1 LYKLIVDMNNPQD
14 DSITGLHEKVKKVI
28 ELYTRSIEQINIQS
42 AENKELK
49 IKLHKAEKEIIEINK
64 KYDTLKIAKSML
76 DSGDDKHDAKIRV
89 NKMVREI
96 DKCIA
101 LLNR

>member
-1 LYKLIVDMNNPQD
+1 MNNPGD
-14 DSITGLHEKVKKVI
+14 DSINELGTKVRKII
-28 ELYTRSIEQINIQS
+28 ELYISLKEQQNILIT
-42 AENKELK
+42 ENKELK
-49 IKLHKAEKEIIEINK
+49 TKLQKTEKELIELNR
-64 KYDTLKIAKSML
+64 KYDTLKIAKSL
-76 DSGDDKHDAKIRV
+76 LVSSDDKHDAKIRV

>member
-1 LYKLIVDMNNPQD
+1 MNNPGD
-14 DSITGLHEKVKKVI
+14 DSIKELGDKVRKII
-28 ELYTRSIEQINIQS
+28 ELYISLKEQQNILIT
-42 AENKELK
+42 ENKELK
-49 IKLHKAEKEIIEINK
+49 TKLHKTEKELIELNR
-64 KYDTLKIAKSML
+64 KYDTLKIAKSL
-76 DSGDDKHDAKIRV
+76 LVSSDDKHDAKIRV

>member
-1 LYKLIVDMNNPQD
+1 MNNPQED
-14 DSITGLHEKVKKVI
+14 CISELREKTKRII
-28 ELYTRSIEQINIQS
+28 ELYTRAKEQLEFLQE
-42 AENKELK
+42 ENKELK
-49 IKLHKAEKEIIEINK
+49 TKLHITEKEIIEINN
-64 KYDTLKIAKSML
+64 KYDTLKIAKSMMV
-76 DSGDDKHDAKIRV
+76 SGDDKHDAKIRV

>member
-1 LYKLIVDMNNPQD
+1 MNNLED
-14 DSITGLHEKVKKVI
+14 DSITGLQEKIRRVI
-28 ELYTRSIEQINIQS
+28 ELYTRSKEELNSLI

-49 IKLHKAEKEIIEINK
+49 IKLHKAEKEIVDINK

-76 DSGDDKHDAKIRV
+76 ISGDDKHDAKIRV

>member
-1 LYKLIVDMNNPQD
+1 MDEPWSESLNELRTKVRKMIEMYGESRSNHEILSTENQD
-14 DSITGLHEKVKKVI
+14 LKDRIRKT
-28 ELYTRSIEQINIQS
+28 ELELNDLK
-42 AENKELK
+42 NKY
-49 IKLHKAEKEIIEINK
+49 N
-64 KYDTLKIAKSML
+64 TLKIAKSL
-76 DSGDDKHDAKIRV
+76 TASSEDKHDAKIKV

>member
-1 LYKLIVDMNNPQD
+1 MNNCGD
-14 DSITGLHEKVKKVI
+14 DSINELGDKVRKI
-28 ELYTRSIEQINIQS
+28 IALYIRLKEQQNILIT
-42 AENKELK
+42 ENKELK
-49 IKLHKAEKEIIEINK
+49 TKLHKTEKELIELNR
-64 KYDTLKIAKSML
+64 KYDTLKIAKSL
-76 DSGDDKHDAKIRV
+76 LVSSDDKHDAKIRV

>member
-1 LYKLIVDMNNPQD
+1 MDESWKESL
-14 DSITGLHEKVKKVI
+14 S
-28 ELYTRSIEQINIQS
+28 ELR
-42 AENKELK
+42 ARVRLV
-49 IKLHKAEKEIIEINK
+49 AEKYRELEEAERKLNTENRELRERIRHSEQELNEIK
-64 KYDTLKIAKSML
+64 GKYDTLKIAKSL
-76 DSGDDKHDAKIRV
+76 LASSEDKHDARIRV